1 MTLEIINTTEVD
13 TSNYKMWTE
22 LASAPEDFNMVVDKT
37 TLTQMVHCF
46 QQTMN
51 QEIKRHFEEEFIK
64 RQPMIDK
71 AFTEKYN
78 NIQQNPS
85 SIKEELQ
92 NEKIKYAELTKVFN
106 ELIRDQKNLKSHLET
121 LQNKI
126 NLLDQEI
133 QATQI
138 QQQQLA
144 NKFNLKIAT
153 IDKEKLRKEIE
164 LNRIMSSHDQMVEEF
179 NKLQIAHHK
188 YKAALLKA
196 QTEINA
202 LKSGLGK

>member
-1 MTLEIINTTEVD
+1 MTLETISTTEVD
-13 TSNYKMWTE
+13 TSNYKMWIQ
-22 LASAPEDFNMVVDKT
+22 LASAPEDFNMIVDKT

-78 NIQQNPS
+78 NSNQETF
-85 SIKEELQ
+85 SINEELQ
-92 NEKIKYAELTKVFN
+92 KEKIKYSGLTKEFS
-106 ELIRDQKNLKSHLET
+106 ELLRTQENLKNHLEE
-121 LQNKI
+121 LQRKI
-126 NLLDQEI
+126 NLLDQQI

-144 NKFNLKIAT
+144 NKFNLKIAA
-153 IDKEKLRKEIE
+153 IDKEKIKKENE
-164 LNRIMSSHDQMVEEF
+164 LSRVMSQHDQLVEEF
-179 NKLQIAHHK
+179 NKLQTAHHK
-188 YKAALLKA
+188 YKAALFKA
-196 QTEINA
+196 QNEVNA